1 MKNMKI
7 PSKKTLNLMIK
18 VKTLAHPTRLIPIL
32 LLIVIVAGLFAKFAV
47 INRLDQ
53 VNKAEA
59 ELSEMKKH
67 LQTVENIYADYD
79 EVQKEYNRYTYQ
91 NFDRT
96 IPDRLDVLQMVERQL
111 FTIGTVKNITISG
124 RTVSL
129 TLEGPNLEDV
139 SVLYVAL
146 YSEPLVED
154 VIISSYNEQTKD
166 EAITSINMT
175 IYLVDATT
183 LGTEDSAAGAEN
195 GGGK

>member
-1 MKNMKI
+1 
-7 PSKKTLNLMIK
+7 MIK

-183 LGTEDSAAGAEN
+183 LGTEDSTAGAEN